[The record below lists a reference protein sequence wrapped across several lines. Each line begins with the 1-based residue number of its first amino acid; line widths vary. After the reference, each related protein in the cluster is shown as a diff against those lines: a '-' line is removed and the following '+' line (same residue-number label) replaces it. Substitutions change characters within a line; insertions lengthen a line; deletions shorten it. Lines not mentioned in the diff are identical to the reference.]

1 MLCSFESFCL
11 FLVVDMYFY
20 DYWYLFSLLFLTSE
34 KCILCWLQVIIVL
47 IIEHSTENEII
58 WMTLTTVT
66 EHSIAQLGREE
77 RTKEMDS
84 VRNDNEDLI
93 NINKKSRVNIRVVML
108 SFWNNNKNECV
119 HFTEDVKSR
128 GCSWCLRRFPWQP
141 AEV

>member
-58 WMTLTTVT
+58 
-66 EHSIAQLGREE
+66 
-77 RTKEMDS
+77 
-84 VRNDNEDLI
+84 
-93 NINKKSRVNIRVVML
+93 
-108 SFWNNNKNECV
+108 
-119 HFTEDVKSR
+119 
-128 GCSWCLRRFPWQP
+128 
-141 AEV
+141 